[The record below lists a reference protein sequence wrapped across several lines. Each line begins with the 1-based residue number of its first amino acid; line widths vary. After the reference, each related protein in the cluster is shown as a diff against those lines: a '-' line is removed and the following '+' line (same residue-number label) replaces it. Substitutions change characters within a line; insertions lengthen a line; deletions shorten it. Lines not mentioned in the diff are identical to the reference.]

1 METKPF
7 SLQSP
12 EVIAKDYGGNKQKI
26 GQAAQLGVIDPT
38 AAVLAGMFI
47 DRMRAAQV
55 KEQVPQQ
62 TIAQQVFA
70 PPAPPMPPMGGA
82 PPPPPPMPP
91 MGGAPPP
98 PPMPPM
104 GGAPPVG
111 MAAGGFVGDNSGFG
125 GGGGSGNFGG
135 GMSQP
140 PMQPMNQQFMSQQPM
155 QPMGQQ
161 YTSPYPMPP
170 MQPMGQQNSV
180 NGYQGIS
187 AMTPHFADGG
197 YVGAGSNF
205 GGSNGLGAYDDDGG
219 MVNPGADYG
228 RGITALDLPDSM
240 FAEPSD
246 GGYANGGIVAFAEA
260 GGVVGRKSFG
270 ESAAGR
276 LFGFRTPEEQEAE
289 RQQNDA
295 DNERVRRLNLR
306 KAAQMKNTFSNL
318 IGGDIYKV
326 PDEGVPLSGPEVAAA
341 TAKAK
346 APAAAPAA
354 AAPAAAAP
362 RSAPA
367 AARGKGLAAL
377 SSGAPAARASV
388 AAPAATPVDEL
399 SPEQQT
405 RDIGKYMTTVE
416 GLYGK
421 PGGPGSAIE
430 EQEAALKTAR
440 SPEAQKKRKK
450 EDMYMALAEIGA
462 NMAATKSPSFLQ
474 AAGEAMKT
482 ALPGV
487 AASAKERRQDQ
498 KDALRQ
504 SVDTELMQYGI
515 KTKTVDA
522 AIKLNQDFQELVSK
536 GMDRKQA
543 WKIAMMNNE
552 TNLKAIAATREGNRL
567 QYSASIANYAGQKG
581 AITDAK
587 MTDIR
592 GKAMAYADGAMEK
605 LMFTNDGRKMT
616 SQQLAQQRRTFANE
630 YERYALG
637 GGGGAGNVTLSS
649 ADAALLARNR

>member
-187 AMTPHFADGG
+187 AMTPRFADGG

-228 RGITALDLPDSM
+228 GGITALDLPDSM

-246 GGYANGGIVAFAEA
+246 GSYANGGIVAFADGGGA
-260 GGVVGRKSFG
+260 GELVDDPEYIRARARAGITRKPDTASINRSILYDKIANSKGVAGARR
-270 ESAAGR
+270 SAAILGNQFADFTGQDVR
-276 LFGFRTPEEQEAE
+276 FVVPSLPE
-289 RQQNDA
+289 DA
-295 DNERVRRLNLR
+295 P
-306 KAAQMKNTFSNL
+306 A
-318 IGGDIYKV
+318 
-326 PDEGVPLSGPEVAAA
+326 PAAA
-341 TAKAK
+341 RPAAAAAVA

-354 AAPAAAAP
+354 PRAPV
-362 RSAPA
+362 RGLGA
-367 AARGKGLAAL
+367 AARTLPP
-377 SSGAPAARASV
+377 GAPGARASV

-405 RDIGKYMTTVE
+405 RDIGKYMTAVE

-498 KDALRQ
+498 KDALKQ
-504 SVDTELMQYGI
+504 SVDMELMQYGI

-522 AIKLNQDFQELVSK
+522 AIKLNQDFQELVSQGK
-536 GMDRKQA
+536 TRKQA
-543 WKIAMMNNE
+543 WEIAVMNNNTSLE
-552 TNLKAIAATREGNRL
+552 AIAATREGNRM
-567 QYSASIANYAGQKG
+567 QYSAAIARSG
-581 AITDAK
+581 AERGALTETSMANIS
-587 MTDIR
+587 
-592 GKAMAYADGAMEK
+592 GKAMEYAAEK
-605 LMFTNDGRKMT
+605 VQSDALRGVKMT
-616 SQQLAQQRRTFANE
+616 PAERTQKEKTYVRDYITFVT
-630 YERYALG
+630 G
-637 GGGGAGNVTLSS
+637 GGGGASEGWAIVPPPG
-649 ADAALLARNR
+649 RK

>member
-98 PPMPPM
+98 PPPMPPMGGAPPPPPMPPM

-140 PMQPMNQQFMSQQPM
+140 PMQPMNQQPMNQQPMNQQFMSQQPM

-187 AMTPHFADGG
+187 AMTPRFADGG

-205 GGSNGLGAYDDDGG
+205 GGSNDLGAYDDGG
-219 MVNPGADYG
+219 MVSPGVDYG

-246 GGYANGGIVAFAEA
+246 GSYANGGIVALATGGFSLAPEIEPPSWEEMIKKATEA
-260 GGVVGRKSFG
+260 
-270 ESAAGR
+270 
-276 LFGFRTPEEQEAE
+276 L
-289 RQQNDA
+289 
-295 DNERVRRLNLR
+295 
-306 KAAQMKNTFSNL
+306 
-318 IGGDIYKV
+318 
-326 PDEGVPLSGPEVAAA
+326 
-341 TAKAK
+341 
-346 APAAAPAA
+346 
-354 AAPAAAAP
+354 
-362 RSAPA
+362 
-367 AARGKGLAAL
+367 
-377 SSGAPAARASV
+377 GAPAGAAIDAERAYYKD
-388 AAPAATPVDEL
+388 APE
-399 SPEQQT
+399 
-405 RDIGKYMTTVE
+405 R
-416 GLYGK
+416 
-421 PGGPGSAIE
+421 
-430 EQEAALKTAR
+430 LKK
-440 SPEAQKKRKK
+440 QKR
-450 EDMYMALAEIGA
+450 EDMYMTLAQIGA
-462 NMAATKSPSFLQ
+462 NMASTKSPSFLQ
-474 AAGEAMKT
+474 AAGEAAQA
-482 ALPGV
+482 ALPGL
-487 AASAKERRQDQ
+487 ASASKERRTEERAAMKGAADMERGDYASKLKGIEVGTSLFGTAQGQYGDR
-498 KDALRQ
+498 LNRQ
-504 SVDTELMQYGI
+504 SQAKLQTE
-515 KTKTVDA
+515 
-522 AIKLNQDFQELVSK
+522 
-536 GMDRKQA
+536 R
-543 WKIAMMNNE
+543 
-552 TNLKAIAATREGNRL
+552 IAAEKEMLNTREAGENNRAAMAAASVAAGKTPDFMEQMVGAEYMKL
-567 QYSASIANYAGQKG
+567 KEQSDQGLLLIPSGPNRGKRYTDARLKNMAFNNVVGARYPQNNTRTPASIVVEGQGERPNQSKYDPSLWG
-581 AITDAK
+581 
-587 MTDIR
+587 
-592 GKAMAYADGAMEK
+592 G
-605 LMFTNDGRKMT
+605 FTEVPQGR
-616 SQQLAQQRRTFANE
+616 
-630 YERYALG
+630 
-637 GGGGAGNVTLSS
+637 
-649 ADAALLARNR
+649 

>member
-91 MGGAPPP
+91 MGGAPP
-98 PPMPPM
+98 
-104 GGAPPVG
+104 VG
-111 MAAGGFVGDNSGFG
+111 MAAGGLIGPDGGGGNFGGGVG

-135 GMSQP
+135 GGGMGQQFTNQQP
-140 PMQPMNQQFMSQQPM
+140 MNQQPMNQQFMSQQPM

-187 AMTPHFADGG
+187 AMTPRFADGG
-197 YVGAGSNF
+197 YVGSGSNF
-205 GGSNGLGAYDDDGG
+205 GGSNALGAYDDGG
-219 MVNPGADYG
+219 MVSPGVDYG

-240 FAEPSD
+240 FEEPSS
-246 GGYANGGIVAFAEA
+246 GGYANGGIIAFQA
-260 GGVVGRKSFG
+260 GSPG
-270 ESAAGR
+270 E
-276 LFGFRTPEEQEAE
+276 LVEAE
-289 RQQNDA
+289 PEDDRAPLWRLLDWNKKRMAPRDA
-295 DNERVRRLNLR
+295 MYARGEA
-306 KAAQMKNTFSNL
+306 KAA
-318 IGGDIYKV
+318 
-326 PDEGVPLSGPEVAAA
+326 AARA
-341 TAKAK
+341 ADAAKRRVSTLP
-346 APAAAPAA
+346 PAAAPAV
-354 AAPAAAAP
+354 AAPTAAP
-362 RSAPA
+362 VAARAPVRGLGA
-367 AARGKGLAAL
+367 AARTLPP
-377 SSGAPAARASV
+377 GAPGARASV
-388 AAPAATPVDEL
+388 AAPAAPPVDEL

-498 KDALRQ
+498 KDALKQ
-504 SVDTELMQYGI
+504 SVDMELMQYGI

-552 TNLKAIAATREGNRL
+552 TNLLQIAAAER
-567 QYSASIANYAGQKG
+567 ASIRSTNVAASNSRAERGALTETSMAN
-581 AITDAK
+581 
-587 MTDIR
+587 IR
-592 GKAMAYADGAMEK
+592 GKAMEYAAEK
-605 LMFTNDGRKMT
+605 VQSDALRGVKMT
-616 SQQLAQQRRTFANE
+616 PAQRTQKE
-630 YERYALG
+630 EKYARDYITSVTG
-637 GGGGAGNVTLSS
+637 GGGGEGGKTVVRTGMLNGRRVNTYSDGTTAYAN
-649 ADAALLARNR
+649 